1 MPDDESIRMM
11 ARLIIAP
18 AGGCIRTRQIGKC
31 AAKHRRPPFAPCCHA
46 AFETASQIGITDR
59 AQGDDD
65 LLLIGIRPVIIGRW
79 SGFLNGPDWE
89 ISHLSCW
96 DSPSNFST
104 PPHPCYGSEMGI
116 AERHHAGKRKR
127 SDMKVE
133 EAKYSIAE
141 LVEWFQS
148 RVLVVNNEYQRAG
161 SLWPPAAK
169 SYFIDTILKEFPFP
183 KVYFHERLD
192 RDRRPRREIVDGQQR
207 ITTLVDFADGKFAL
221 GKNASGFE
229 GNHFNDLTEEQQ
241 VAFYS
246 YTVSVDV
253 IRNAERADI
262 LEMFRRMNAY
272 TLPLNAAEK
281 RHSEFFGEFKDWVN
295 IVLDHYGAMLVDWN
309 ILTSRQVVRRA
320 DAELISDL
328 ALAIEEGIVSTS
340 PAKLLSLYR
349 KYDKTFP
356 SRQEMD
362 ERIRGAFDVILS
374 ELSELRG
381 TFMTRQHVFHS
392 LVCALIH
399 CRFGLTGVADLTGI
413 PSPGVYFRD
422 RETAL
427 ISLKR
432 LAAAHEEKELG
443 QFKDY
448 VQAVSEGGN
457 RATQRVIRVRWLCRA
472 LLGQLE

>member
-1 MPDDESIRMM
+1 
-11 ARLIIAP
+11 
-18 AGGCIRTRQIGKC
+18 
-31 AAKHRRPPFAPCCHA
+31 
-46 AFETASQIGITDR
+46 
-59 AQGDDD
+59 
-65 LLLIGIRPVIIGRW
+65 
-79 SGFLNGPDWE
+79 
-89 ISHLSCW
+89 
-96 DSPSNFST
+96 
-104 PPHPCYGSEMGI
+104 
-116 AERHHAGKRKR
+116 
-127 SDMKVE
+127 MKVE

-221 GKNASGFE
+221 GRNARGFE
-229 GNHFNDLTEEQQ
+229 GNRFNDLTEEQQ

-295 IVLDHYGAMLVDWN
+295 IVLDQHGAMLVDWN

-356 SRQEMD
+356 SAEFMLEMLLGLRRD
-362 ERIRGAFDVILS
+362 ISNSSFTLEFED
-374 ELSELRG
+374 ELSG
-381 TFMTRQHVFHS
+381 
-392 LVCALIH
+392 CAHPVTIEQSAAVEEGYTMQATATL
-399 CRFGLTGVADLTGI
+399 L
-413 PSPGVYFRD
+413 PSVPW
-422 RETAL
+422 
-427 ISLKR
+427 
-432 LAAAHEEKELG
+432 LAG
-443 QFKDY
+443 MR
-448 VQAVSEGGN
+448 SSC
-457 RATQRVIRVRWLCRA
+457 WP
-472 LLGQLE
+472 